1 MCGLSGVNQSTV
13 VEKLNTDYMVYKIFT
28 GVMKT
33 DSEELLGL
41 YDIQ

>member
-1 MCGLSGVNQSTV
+1 MYQSTPV
-13 VEKLNTDYMVYKIFT
+13 FENLNTDYRVYIIFT
-28 GVMKT
+28 EVMKT